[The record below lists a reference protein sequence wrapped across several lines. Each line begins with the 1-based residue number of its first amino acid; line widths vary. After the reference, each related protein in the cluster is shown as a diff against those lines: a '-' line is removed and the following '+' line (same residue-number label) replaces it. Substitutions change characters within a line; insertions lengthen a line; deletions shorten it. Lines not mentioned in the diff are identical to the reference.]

1 MARITESQLRSI
13 IKQELKGLLESF
25 YDDELFNI
33 PDEPYGLAI
42 EFGDYDCI
50 GMKDA
55 IMTINNTP
63 DTSDNWYPGKN
74 NGFTKEQIIQFLNNR
89 RKLLCK
95 NEKVVTFTVKQHA
108 KSHYG
113 VGIVE
118 TVGTYNSF
126 EEAVEVAKQ
135 GNRYIVSSEG
145 KQFFP
150 KYDF

>member
-13 IKQELKGLLESF
+13 IKQELRGLLEGIF
-25 YDDELFNI
+25 DDNNDDKFGLGTFLGDYGCDELPRLMQRVQEGEKFAEVENYSTEEI
-33 PDEPYGLAI
+33 
-42 EFGDYDCI
+42 
-50 GMKDA
+50 
-55 IMTINNTP
+55 INGIKQRMNSP
-63 DTSDNWYPGKN
+63 M
-74 NGFTKEQIIQFLNNR
+74 
-89 RKLLCK
+89 CK
-95 NEKVVTFTVKQHA
+95 GQQQEEGVTFTVKQHA

-150 KYDF
+150 KYHF

>member
-1 MARITESQLRSI
+1 MKLTESQLRLI
-13 IKQELKGLLESF
+13 VKQELKGLLESKF
-25 YDDELFNI
+25 FNL
-33 PDEPYGLAI
+33 PQEPYGLAI

-55 IMTINNTP
+55 IITIKNTP
-63 DTSDNWYPGKN
+63 DTSDDWYPGKN
-74 NGFTKEQIIQFLNNR
+74 NRFTKEQIIQFLNNR